1 MNKIRNIFVL
11 ALAVVGIAASVYFT
25 PDTAAQVGSPAASA
39 TPPPTP
45 NPEDEEIKINTEVV
59 NVLFTAQ
66 DKDRRLLL
74 GLKKEDIQIL
84 EDGKP
89 QPVEAFS
96 RQVDLPMSLAIL
108 IDTSISQQRTLPE
121 EKLAAISFVES
132 FIRPAKDEVAVVSFT
147 GESTLEQ
154 GMTNNLQR
162 LRRAIDK
169 VQFVPPAGYIGG
181 GVMAPGTPPISGQGT
196 RIQGSTAIW
205 DSIWVTSE
213 EVLGPAPEKT
223 RRAIILLSDGDDT
236 SSNKKL
242 NEAILAA
249 QKAEAVVYAIGI
261 GDNFY
266 RGVMEGPLK
275 RMAEGTGGRAFFPE
289 DEMELR
295 RAFKQIEEEMRSQYL
310 IAYEPQNQA
319 LDGSYRKIEIQ
330 IVNPELQKQKV
341 KLTHREGYFA
351 RDAKKR

>member
-1 MNKIRNIFVL
+1 MERIRNIIVL
-11 ALAVVGIAASVYFT
+11 ALVVAAVAGSAYFSADASAQSS
-25 PDTAAQVGSPAASA
+25 TAAPSS

-45 NPEDEEIKINTEVV
+45 NPEDEEIKIDTEVV

-89 QPVEAFS
+89 QNIDAFS

-121 EKLAAISFVES
+121 EKLAAVSFVES
-132 FIRPAKDEVAVVSFT
+132 FIRPTKDEVAVVSFT

-162 LRRAIDK
+162 LRRAIDR

-205 DSIWVTSE
+205 DSIWVTAE

-223 RRAIILLSDGDDT
+223 RRAIILLSDGYNT
-236 SSNKKL
+236 SGTKKL
-242 NEAILAA
+242 DEAVLAS
-249 QKAEAVVYAIGI
+249 QKAEAVIYSIGI

-266 RGVMEGPLK
+266 DGVDQGALK
-275 RMAEGTGGRAFFPE
+275 KISERTGGRAFFPR
-289 DEMELR
+289 DEVELR
-295 RAFKQIEEEMRSQYL
+295 KAFKQIEEEMRSQYL

-341 KLTHREGYFA
+341 KVTHREGYFA
-351 RDAKKR
+351 KGGQKK